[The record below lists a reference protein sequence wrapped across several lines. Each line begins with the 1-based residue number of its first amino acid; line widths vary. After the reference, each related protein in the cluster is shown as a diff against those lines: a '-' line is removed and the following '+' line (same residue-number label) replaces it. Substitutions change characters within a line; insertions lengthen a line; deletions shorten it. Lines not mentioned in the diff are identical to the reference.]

1 MDIIDKID
9 LIIEGTFTVEEF
21 DEVKNKVSKKL
32 FKVVEIL
39 MKGGARV
46 FKLRPLEGKATASD
60 EFDVENKK
68 FFKEYVSA

>member
-1 MDIIDKID
+1 MDITEKMEIMLGEAFD
-9 LIIEGTFTVEEF
+9 VEEF
-21 DEVKNKVSKKL
+21 DDVKSKASKKL

-68 FFKEYVSA
+68 FFKEYVAA

>member
-1 MDIIDKID
+1 MDITEKID
-9 LIIEGTFTVEEF
+9 LMLGEAFDVEEF
-21 DEVKNKVSKKL
+21 DDVKQKASKKL

-60 EFDVENKK
+60 EFDVDNKK
-68 FFKEYVSA
+68 FFKEYVAA

>member
-9 LIIEGTFTVEEF
+9 LVIEGTFTVEEF
-21 DEVKNKVSKKL
+21 DEVKNKASKKL

-39 MKGGARV
+39 MKGSARV
-46 FKLRPLEGKATASD
+46 FRLRPLEGKATASD

-68 FFKEYVSA
+68 FFKEYVAA